1 MHIGSV
7 QQKQILKNINK
18 IFDTITRMKRIVF
31 LVFLIGASTI
41 FLFAQN
47 RSQQGRGRVTLS
59 GTVLDKEDES
69 PIVQAT
75 VQLLSL
81 PDSTMAVGNVTNP
94 NGRFSLSVRPG
105 KYVLKVSYVGYLSY
119 MKQYQLTA
127 SKPTVNV
134 GKIALA
140 SDAIMLKEAVVVAEA
155 PQVTVSGDTLG
166 YNASA
171 YRTPEGAMLE
181 ELVKKIPGAEV
192 DDDGNVKINGK
203 EVKKLLVDGKEFFGG
218 DVKTGLQNLPVDM
231 VDKINA
237 YDRQS
242 DNARITGIDDGEEET
257 VLDLKVKKGMNQG
270 WVGNID
276 GGIGTEERYSAS
288 ANVNRFASH
297 GDKSSQLSFIGRLNN
312 VNDQRFGG
320 GGGPRWRRNNGLT
333 ASKMAGLNYA
343 LETEKLDFG
352 ISARYN
358 YRDNDVQSFGQ
369 VENFLPSG
377 NSSFTNSKNKSF
389 SSNQNFNGHLRL
401 EWRPDSLTTFFMRG
415 NVSWGDSESGST
427 SLSSTYN
434 SDPFAIVSN
443 PYDFLSFNSE
453 SNDDLDAVRVNA
465 SNNASLSE
473 SNSLSANLN
482 MQLTRKLSDNG
493 RNVTLRLI
501 SSYGDNES
509 DRYSNNLIRYYGDNI
524 PTFDEEAIRR
534 YITTPTNNY
543 NLGAEVSYSEPIADR
558 VYLQFSYRFQ
568 YGYSESDNSTFDLNH
583 TGDNGWLQNIVLGTL
598 PNDFSTSW
606 LDKDQS
612 KYAEYKKYNHNARFT
627 FRVNREKWRLSA
639 GMAFRPQ
646 KTELTYKKGNVDT
659 ITVRN
664 VFNFSPEVD
673 FRYQPQKQTQLRFTY
688 RGRSS
693 DPSMENLLDITDTSD
708 PLNVRKGNPGLKP
721 SFSHNMGLHFNTF
734 NMDAQRGIFSAL
746 NGSFTQNA
754 ISNIRQYEASSGKWT
769 IMPENI
775 NGNWN
780 VWGMFGINTALK
792 NNKKFTIGSFTNAG
806 FTNNVGY
813 ITTGEMKDAQK
824 NTTTNLS
831 LGERVNGTYRNDW
844 LEIGLNGSLNYTF
857 EKDKLNPQ
865 NNQEPYTF
873 SYGGNFQIY
882 TPWNMTISTNMTN
895 QARRGYSDASMNRN
909 ELIWNAQIA
918 QSFLKGALTLSFE
931 WNDILKEQSNITRSY
946 NANGSSVYTYNGVN
960 SYGMIRAIYRFN
972 IFGSKEAREMM
983 KNRRGP
989 GMGGPMGRGMGRG
1002 PGMGHRRF

>member
-1 MHIGSV
+1 
-7 QQKQILKNINK
+7 
-18 IFDTITRMKRIVF
+18 MKRLAF
-31 LVFLIGASTI
+31 LVLLIGLGTTM
-41 FLFAQN
+41 LLAQ
-47 RSQQGRGRVTLS
+47 SGKVTVS
-59 GTVLDKEDES
+59 GVVLDKEDDS
-69 PIVQAT
+69 PVMQAT

-81 PDSTMAVGNVTNP
+81 PDSTMAAGNVTNN
-94 NGRFSLSVRPG
+94 NGRFSLSVKPG
-105 KYVLKVSYVGYLSY
+105 KYVLKVSFVGYLTH
-119 MKQYQLTA
+119 MKEYRLSG
-127 SKPTVNV
+127 SKPTLNV
-134 GKIALA
+134 GKIALS
-140 SDAIMLKEAVVVAEA
+140 SDAIMLSEATVTAEA

-181 ELVKKIPGAEV
+181 ELVKKVPGAEV

-231 VDKINA
+231 VDKIKA

-257 VLDLKVKKGMNQG
+257 VLDLTVKKGMNQG

-276 GGIGTEERYSAS
+276 GGLGTEDRYSAS

-297 GDKSSQLSFIGRLNN
+297 GDVSKQFSVLGRVNN
-312 VNDQRFGG
+312 VGDQRFGG
-320 GGGPRWRRNNGLT
+320 GGGPRWRRNNGLIS
-333 ASKMAGLNYA
+333 SKMAGLNYA
-343 LETEKLDFG
+343 IETKKFDFG
-352 ISARYN
+352 ASVRYN
-358 YRDNDVQSFGQ
+358 YRDNDVQSLGQ
-369 VENFLPSG
+369 VENFLLNG
-377 NSSFTNSKNKSF
+377 ANSSFSNSNSASRNK
-389 SSNQNFNGHLRL
+389 NQNLNGHLRL

-415 NVSWGDSESGST
+415 GLSWGDTESSSN

-434 SDPFAIVSN
+434 SNPFAVVAD
-443 PYDFLSFNSE
+443 PYKFLDFDSE
-453 SNDDLDAVRVNA
+453 SNEKLDEIRVNA
-465 SNNASLSE
+465 SNSGSLSE

-482 MQLTRKLSDNG
+482 MQLTRKLNDEG
-493 RNVTLRLI
+493 RNVTLRGI
-501 SSYGDNES
+501 GSYGDSENE
-509 DRYSNNLIRYYGDNI
+509 RYSNNITRYYGDGI
-524 PTFDEEAIRR
+524 VTVEDTIRR
-534 YITTPTNNY
+534 YIHTPTNNY
-543 NLGAEVSYSEPIADR
+543 NIGAEVSYSEPIADR

-568 YGYSESDNSTFDLNH
+568 YGYSESDNSTYNLPF
-583 TGDNGWLQNIVLGTL
+583 GWVLSDGL
-598 PNDFSTSW
+598 PNQFSQHQSEW
-606 LDKDQS
+606 LDPEQS
-612 KYAEYKKYNHNARFT
+612 KYAEYKKYNHDARFT
-627 FRVNREKWRLSA
+627 FRVNRETWRLSA

-646 KTELTYKKGNVDT
+646 NTKLSYKKGAYAVDT
-659 ITVRN
+659 TRN

-688 RGRSS
+688 RGRTS
-693 DPSMENLLDITDTSD
+693 DPSMENLLPITDNSD
-708 PLNVRKGNPGLKP
+708 PLNIRTGNPGLKP

-754 ISNIRQYEASSGKWT
+754 ISNIRKYNDVTGGWT
-769 IMPENI
+769 TMPENI

-780 VWGMFGINTALK
+780 VFGMFGINTAFK
-792 NNKKFTIGSFTNAG
+792 NNKKFTVGSFTNASY
-806 FTNNVGY
+806 NNHVGY
-813 ITTGEMKDAQK
+813 LTTGEMKDAQK
-824 NTTTNLS
+824 NTTTSLS
-831 LGERVNGTYRNDW
+831 LGERLNGTYRNNW

-857 EKDKLNPQ
+857 EKDKLNPK

-873 SYGGNFQIY
+873 SYGGNLQVY

-946 NANGSSVYTYNGVN
+946 TSSGSSVYTYNGIN

-972 IFGSKEAREMM
+972 IFGSKEAREKMM
-983 KNRRGP
+983 NRRGMGP
-989 GMGGPMGRGMGRG
+989 GMGGGPMGRGMGS
-1002 PGMGHRRF
+1002 GMGHGMGGRRPF